1 MARARTVPG
10 LRPDTPYAEAAARVL
25 AVRAQEVFDHA
36 DGVLDTS
43 DIERVH
49 DMRVATRRLRA
60 VLEIFGP
67 ALPRRDAAQ
76 ALKDV
81 KRLADALGA
90 RRDPDVHVEA
100 LERVAAGLGQ
110 PDRPGVRSLVAE
122 IRAEQAEGN
131 ELLAAELQRARDT
144 GLRERLVAL
153 AASAAPADVEPAG

>member
-1 MARARTVPG
+1 MARARPVPG
-10 LRPDTPYAEAAARVL
+10 LAPDTPYTEAAGRVL
-25 AVRAQEVFDHA
+25 AVRAEEVFEHA

-67 ALPRRDAAQ
+67 ALPRREAAQ

-90 RRDPDVHVEA
+90 RRDPDVHVDA
-100 LERVAAGLGQ
+100 LERLAAGLSNQ
-110 PDRPGVRSLVAE
+110 DRAGLRSLVAE
-122 IRAEQAEGN
+122 FRDEQTEGN
-131 ELLAAELQRARDT
+131 ERLAAELRRAEDT
-144 GLRERLVAL
+144 GLRERLAAL
-153 AASAAPADVEPAG
+153 AASAAPTEGVPGA